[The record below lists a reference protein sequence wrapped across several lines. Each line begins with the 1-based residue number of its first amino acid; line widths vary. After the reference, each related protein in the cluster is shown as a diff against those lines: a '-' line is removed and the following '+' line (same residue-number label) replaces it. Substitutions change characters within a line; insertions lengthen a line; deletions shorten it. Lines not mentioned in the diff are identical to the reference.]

1 MSYLKHEIDNF
12 LSKEELAE
20 VWSAINS
27 ESRWKWHK
35 FAGGAMFWYYEVFLS
50 DSFYF
55 EENKG
60 TSGEWT
66 HAPKWVEG
74 IHPVWNKIYEKVKEL
89 AGPNF
94 IMWRYII
101 NGQTWG
107 QEGEAHTDFQGYE
120 KASTETFILYLNEE
134 WDTEWGG
141 DTIFY
146 HPNSMDERGRIPVKP
161 GKLIGYDSRIKH
173 RGSAPTEEN
182 ILRVTLAIQGKYE

>member
-1 MSYLKHEIDNF
+1 MSYLTREIDNF

-60 TSGEWT
+60 KSGEWT
-66 HAPKWVEG
+66 HAPKWVDG
-74 IHPVWNKIYEKVKEL
+74 IHPVWNKIYEKIQKL
-89 AGPNF
+89 TGPNF
-94 IMWRYII
+94 VMWRYII

-107 QEGEAHTDFQGYE
+107 QEGEAHTDFVGSE
-120 KASTETFILYLNEE
+120 TNTETFIIYLNEFWE
-134 WDTEWGG
+134 PEWGG

-146 HPNSMDERGRIPVKP
+146 HPRSMDERGRTPVDP
-161 GKLIGYDSRIKH
+161 GKLISYDSRVKH
-173 RGSAPTEEN
+173 RGSAPTEKN

>member
-1 MSYLKHEIDNF
+1 MSYLTREIDNF

-60 TSGEWT
+60 TSGEWI
-66 HAPKWVEG
+66 HAPKWVVG

-107 QEGEAHTDFQGYE
+107 QEGEAHTDFVGSE
-120 KASTETFILYLNEE
+120 TNSETFILYLNDQWEP
-134 WDTEWGG
+134 EWGG

-146 HPNSMDERGRIPVKP
+146 HPHTMDERGRTPVSP
-161 GKLIGYDSRIKH
+161 GKLISYDSRVKH
-173 RGSAPTEEN
+173 RGSAPAEKN

>member
-1 MSYLKHEIDNF
+1 MSYITREIDNF

-20 VWSAINS
+20 VWTAINS

-55 EENKG
+55 KEN
-60 TSGEWT
+60 SGQWT
-66 HAPKWVEG
+66 HEPKWVEG
-74 IHPVWNKIYEKVKEL
+74 IHPIWNKIYEKVKEL

-107 QEGEAHTDFQGYE
+107 QEGEAHTDFVG
-120 KASTETFILYLNEE
+120 STTNSETFILYLNEE
-134 WDTEWGG
+134 WDPEWGG
-141 DTIFY
+141 ETIFY
-146 HPNSMDERGRIPVKP
+146 HPRTMDERGRVAVSP
-161 GKLIGYDSRIKH
+161 GKIISYDSRVKH
-173 RGSAPTEEN
+173 RGSAPKDKN

>member
-35 FAGGAMFWYYEVFLS
+35 FAGGARFWYYEVFLS

-66 HAPKWVEG
+66 HAPEWVEG
-74 IHPVWNKIYEKVKEL
+74 IHPIWNKIYEKVKEL
-89 AGPNF
+89 AGPSF
-94 IMWRYII
+94 ICWRYII
-101 NGQTWG
+101 NGQTQG

-120 KASTETFILYLNEE
+120 RAPTETFILYLNEE
-134 WDTEWGG
+134 WHPEWGG

-146 HPNSMDERGRIPVKP
+146 HPNSMDERGRVPVTP

-173 RGSAPTEEN
+173 RGSAPTEKN

>member
-1 MSYLKHEIDNF
+1 MAYLTREIDNF

-55 EENKG
+55 EENLG

-66 HAPKWVEG
+66 HAPEWVDG
-74 IHPVWNKIYEKVKEL
+74 IHSIWNKIYEKVKEL

-107 QEGEAHTDFQGYE
+107 QEGEAHTDFVG
-120 KASTETFILYLNEE
+120 STTNSETFILYLNEE
-134 WDTEWGG
+134 WDPEWGG
-141 DTIFY
+141 ETIFY
-146 HPNSMDERGRIPVKP
+146 HPHTMDERGRVAVSP
-161 GKLIGYDSRIKH
+161 GKIISYDSRVKH
-173 RGSAPTEEN
+173 RGSAPKDKN

>member
-20 VWSAINS
+20 VWFAINS

-55 EENKG
+55 KENTG
-60 TSGEWT
+60 QWT
-66 HAPKWVEG
+66 HEPKWVEG

-89 AGPNF
+89 AGLNF
-94 IMWRYII
+94 IMWRFII
-101 NGQTWG
+101 NGQTQG
-107 QEGEAHTDFQGYE
+107 QEGEAHTDFYGYE

-134 WDTEWGG
+134 WNPEWGG

-146 HPNSMDERGRIPVKP
+146 HPNSMDERGRTPVTP

-173 RGSAPTEEN
+173 RGSAPTEKN
-182 ILRVTLAIQGKYE
+182 ILRITLAIQGKYE